1 MRTYSHDVRPYFI
14 NVTLKNNIFFF
25 GNMFL
30 LNQRATIMLLFIDR
44 YRYRFVQRICIYIY
58 TQSLREIV

>member
-44 YRYRFVQRICIYIY
+44 YRYRFVQRIYIYIY
-58 TQSLREIV
+58 THRA

>member
-44 YRYRFVQRICIYIY
+44 YRYRFVQRIYIYIY